1 MELRHLRYFVA
12 VAEEATY
19 VGAAR
24 RLGVAQPALTRQI
37 HALEKELSVEL
48 LERGPKGVSLTPA
61 GEVALTSARDVIC
74 QVDAAVE
81 SARGSS
87 EGVAGRCVICAGD
100 RSLSTGLLGRIV
112 ERVRA
117 RYPAIEIGIMEGAAA
132 RQLRALELG
141 EADIGIGIPA
151 PMEYPHLVSQT
162 IDNDVLDAA
171 ALPEFHP
178 LATRESIELR
188 ELAGDTFLSWQPEVS
203 PDFHR
208 RIQAEFARLGFVPAE
223 WRELDTVISIITAV
237 LAGQGWTLIF
247 SASPQL
253 APPGITVVP
262 LSDFELPLA
271 HALVWRADERRP
283 VVGTVMNVA
292 REVMMEE
299 RAVRDGRAATPS
311 PSPPQPGPAMTDRVA
326 ASQVLELRHLRYFCS
341 VVEAGSFG
349 RAAEQLGIT
358 QPALSRQVA
367 DLERVVAIPLLERA
381 SRGVSATPA
390 GDAFRR
396 SARRILDEVDA
407 IAPETQRARRGV
419 TARCVVAVIP
429 TVLARRLVTALVR
442 ECASDAP
449 ELELA
454 FEEVSTPE
462 QPEAL
467 RSGRIDL
474 GICHPSPLSAVDERG
489 IERSHVADDVMNCA
503 LLPARAPLAARGSLS
518 LHELA
523 DVPFIFPD
531 RGFQPALYDLLFGH
545 FERLGFRPRVDDTYH
560 GLRTIWQLVARG
572 HGWAMGFAS
581 QCDEPPAGTVAVPID
596 ELSFPWGLDLLSRED
611 EARSLILDV
620 ADRLHRIGQ
629 GLS

>member
-19 VGAAR
+19 VSAAR

-37 HALEKELSVEL
+37 HALEKELDVDL
-48 LERGPKGVSLTPA
+48 LERGPKGVALTPA
-61 GEVALTSARDVIC
+61 GEVALTSARHVLG

-81 SARGSS
+81 RARGSS

-112 ERVRA
+112 ERLRA
-117 RYPAIEIGIMEGAAA
+117 KYPAIEIGIVEGAGA
-132 RQLRALELG
+132 RQIRALELG

-151 PMEYPHLVSQT
+151 PEDYSHLVSQT
-162 IDNDVLDAA
+162 IDYDVLDAA
-171 ALPEFHP
+171 VLADFHP
-178 LATRESIELR
+178 LASRESIELR
-188 ELAGDTFLSWQPEVS
+188 ELAEDTFLTWQPEIS
-203 PDFHR
+203 PDFLR
-208 RIQAEFARLGFVPAE
+208 RIRDEFARMDFAPAG
-223 WRELDTVISIITAV
+223 WREFENVISIVTAV

-253 APPGITVVP
+253 AQRGSTVVP
-262 LSDFELPLA
+262 LTDFKLPLA

-283 VVGTVMNVA
+283 VVGTVVNVA

-299 RAVRDGRAATPS
+299 RGIRDGGAASRSPTPA
-311 PSPPQPGPAMTDRVA
+311 QAGRDMTDGVA
-326 ASQVLELRHLRYFCS
+326 ASRVLELRHLRYFCA

-349 RAAEQLGIT
+349 RAAEQLGLT

-381 SRGVSATPA
+381 ARGVSATPA
-390 GDAFRR
+390 GDAFMR

-407 IAPETQRARRGV
+407 IPPETQRARRGV

-442 ECASDAP
+442 ECARDAP

-454 FEEVSTPE
+454 FEEVTTPE

-467 RSGRIDL
+467 RSGRFDL

-489 IERSHVADDVMNCA
+489 IERAHVVDDVMNCA
-503 LLPARAPLAARGSLS
+503 LLAARAPLAARGSLS
-518 LHELA
+518 IHELT
-523 DVPFIFPD
+523 DVPFLFPD
-531 RGFQPALYDLLFGH
+531 RAFQPALYDLLFGH

-560 GLRTIWQLVARG
+560 GLRTIWQLVERG

-581 QCDEPPAGTVAVPID
+581 QRGEPPPGTVAVPID
-596 ELSFPWGLDLLSRED
+596 ELSIPWGLDLLSRAD

-620 ADRLHRIGQ
+620 ANRLHRIGAT
-629 GLS
+629 LE